1 VKRLFIGV
9 LVAASLAAAAAV
21 SRTDSVSPRSEL
33 RIQTEERNP
42 WNHLRLNNHPD
53 EFQFAIVS
61 DRTGGHRPGV
71 FERAVQ
77 QLNLLQPEFVL
88 SVGDLIEGG
97 AKKEAPKVDQEWKE
111 FNGFI
116 GQLQMPFFYVPGNH
130 DLSNPA
136 MLQKWQLQFGR
147 RYYHFIYR
155 NVLFLLLD
163 SEDPPGHKITSGHL
177 GEEQIAYAKKVLEE
191 NRDVRWTIVA
201 LHRPI
206 WRNASELPKTGWID
220 VERALVGRKYSV
232 FAGHIHRYERF
243 ERQGMRYYQLA
254 TTGGSSK
261 LRGTGLGEFDHI
273 VWVTMK
279 KDGPLLAN
287 IMMEGIF
294 AEDMISP
301 RPPEPAAEGDSRK

>member
-1 VKRLFIGV
+1 MARHGALQNKKGLAMKRIVTGIV
-9 LVAASLAAAAAV
+9 VVALLAAAAAV

-97 AKKEAPKVDQEWKE
+97 AKKEAPKVDKEWKE

-130 DLSNPA
+130 DLSNAA
-136 MLQKWQLQFGR
+136 MLQKWQQQFGR

-155 NVLFLLLD
+155 DVLFLLLD

-177 GEEQIAYAKKVLEE
+177 GEEQIDYAKKVLEE

-206 WRNASELPKTGWID
+206 WRNATELPKTGWIG
-220 VERALVGRKYSV
+220 VEQALAGRKYTV

-243 ERQGMRYYQLA
+243 ERQGMRYY
-254 TTGGSSK
+254 
-261 LRGTGLGEFDHI
+261 
-273 VWVTMK
+273 
-279 KDGPLLAN
+279 
-287 IMMEGIF
+287 
-294 AEDMISP
+294 
-301 RPPEPAAEGDSRK
+301 

>member
-1 VKRLFIGV
+1 MKRLLVGAAV
-9 LVAASLAAAAAV
+9 AGMLAVAAAF
-21 SRTDSVSPRSEL
+21 SRTDSSLPLTDL
-33 RIQTEERNP
+33 RVQTEERNP

-53 EFQFAIVS
+53 EFRFAIVS

-71 FERAVQ
+71 FERAVE
-77 QLNLLQPEFVL
+77 QLNLLQPEFVV

-97 AKKEAPKVDQEWKE
+97 AKKESAKVDQEWKE

-116 GQLQMPFFYVPGNH
+116 AKLQMPFFYVPGNH
-130 DLSNPA
+130 DLSNA
-136 MLQKWQLQFGR
+136 AAKKKWQDQFGR
-147 RYYHFIYR
+147 RYYHFVYR

-163 SEDPPGHKITSGHL
+163 SEDPPGHKINSGHL
-177 GEEQIAYAKKVLEE
+177 GDEQIAYAKKVLEK
-191 NRDVRWTIVA
+191 NRNVRWTIVA

-206 WRNASELPKTGWID
+206 WKNPTELPKTGWLE
-220 VERALVGRKYSV
+220 VEQELAGRKYTV

-261 LRGTGLGEFDHI
+261 MRGTGLGEFDHI
-273 VWVTMK
+273 VWATMK

-294 AEDMISP
+294 AEDIRQP
-301 RPPEPAAEGDSRK
+301 RIVEAPKATP